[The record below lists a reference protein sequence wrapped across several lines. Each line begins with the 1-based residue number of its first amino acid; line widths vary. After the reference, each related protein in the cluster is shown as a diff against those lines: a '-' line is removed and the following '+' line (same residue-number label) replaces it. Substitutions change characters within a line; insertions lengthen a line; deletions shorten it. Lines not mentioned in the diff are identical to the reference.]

1 MIFGLVA
8 VVVIIAAGGGIDIA
22 RAVSMKTR
30 LASALDAAAL
40 AVGTQ
45 LDLDE
50 EELED
55 MAQKYF
61 DANYPDSALGD
72 TFDVD
77 LEQNGEKISLSVT
90 GTVDTLLLKIINI
103 NQFDLNITNEV
114 TRSANNIEVSLVLD
128 VTNSMSGQRLADL
141 KVAAKDMVD
150 LIVQDVQTPY
160 YTKMAIVPYSNAV
173 NVSSTYA
180 DSVRGSIAGPKTIT
194 AAAWQTGT
202 AKNITGITKGNNA
215 VVTAVGHGFVT
226 GDKIWISGVS
236 GMTQI
241 NNRPFI
247 VGTVPSADTF
257 QIRTIND
264 TNNINTSSYD
274 NYSSSANDFA
284 RKCVVPTVG
293 VSCQVKVT
301 SYGHGFAN
309 GDHVVVS
316 GVSGMTEINTG
327 TNATWVVS
335 QADSDGFV
343 LDGTMPS
350 GTNPFYQDYVSG
362 GNAYCTVQGCA
373 YLRFRNPGNNYK
385 VFPISTCV
393 SERDGDEAFTD
404 AAPSTAS
411 LGRNYHAAS
420 PMASTTNPCT
430 TPTITPLSTN
440 KTTLKS
446 QVDALAAGGS
456 SGGHVG
462 IAWGWYLLS
471 PNFGSLWPASAPA
484 AYGEDHLFK
493 ILVLMTDGEYNSSYC
508 NGVIAQ
514 DSTSGSGSSNDHIN
528 CNGPKGHSY
537 VQSDALCDA
546 MKASGKDVIVYT
558 VGFDVYNST
567 NAQNLVADCATDSEH
582 AYYPNTGA
590 ELKAAFQL
598 IAQEI
603 SQLRLSE

>member
-180 DSVRGSIAGPKTIT
+180 DSVRGSIVGPKTIT
-194 AAAWQTGT
+194 DAAWQTGT

-215 VVTAVGHGFVT
+215 VVTAT
-226 GDKIWISGVS
+226 VS
-236 GMTQI
+236 S
-241 NNRPFI
+241 P
-247 VGTVPSADTF
+247 
-257 QIRTIND
+257 
-264 TNNINTSSYD
+264 
-274 NYSSSANDFA
+274 
-284 RKCVVPTVG
+284 
-293 VSCQVKVT
+293 
-301 SYGHGFAN
+301 
-309 GDHVVVS
+309 
-316 GVSGMTEINTG
+316 
-327 TNATWVVS
+327 AT
-335 QADSDGFV
+335 
-343 LDGTMPS
+343 
-350 GTNPFYQDYVSG
+350 
-362 GNAYCTVQGCA
+362 
-373 YLRFRNPGNNYK
+373 R
-385 VFPISTCV
+385 
-393 SERDGDEAFTD
+393 
-404 AAPSTAS
+404 
-411 LGRNYHAAS
+411 
-420 PMASTTNPCT
+420 
-430 TPTITPLSTN
+430 
-440 KTTLKS
+440 
-446 QVDALAAGGS
+446 
-456 SGGHVG
+456 
-462 IAWGWYLLS
+462 
-471 PNFGSLWPASAPA
+471 FGSRASAA
-484 AYGEDHLFK
+484 
-493 ILVLMTDGEYNSSYC
+493 
-508 NGVIAQ
+508 
-514 DSTSGSGSSNDHIN
+514 
-528 CNGPKGHSY
+528 
-537 VQSDALCDA
+537 
-546 MKASGKDVIVYT
+546 
-558 VGFDVYNST
+558 
-567 NAQNLVADCATDSEH
+567 
-582 AYYPNTGA
+582 
-590 ELKAAFQL
+590 
-598 IAQEI
+598 
-603 SQLRLSE
+603 